1 MMDIDDA
8 HQPPVSAISRTQET
22 ISQIREA
29 VLPDGSETGAAGGS
43 DGLSEDDALLRQQLE
58 DLDDHSAKHEETMA
72 TLREHQL
79 KLDQMRG
86 VLSNASAVL
95 GVHLEHAQARERNG
109 TASALKKEL
118 ERLLQREVNERVAS
132 EVKRLEGQMTQRMN
146 EAIARA
152 TASLGAR
159 ASDIAKQAIKTQVGT
174 DVHKLLL
181 EPPYKTKGPLV
192 ELVRDEVGVA
202 LDDRLENAV
211 LKQVDNVTAG
221 VVDGLQYDFD
231 DVKSDTGVRA
241 VDGDSDG
248 NRDSGWAAAEG
259 GANTRFRGSSQ
270 LRHRRDVG
278 ADGYRDSADEAV
290 EAGMDEAAAAATT
303 AAPGNLVDAATT
315 TTARPALIRRDY
327 SGQPDFTY
335 DASDSVYGPAHWGE
349 IDAAYRKCGSG
360 HHQSPIDVRTAAVS
374 SLTKANVRI
383 DAYLQPLSLTYAP
396 VSPTVIQNNGHAI
409 DLPVNIPV
417 EGVAPDEAGSARQ
430 LLQYGP
436 VDYTLRKVNV
446 HAPGEHSIDGRRP
459 LMELHLIH
467 EANSA
472 YKGMASRWAIIIV
485 PFFEAA
491 TPGDGDAFLD
501 LWWDEIPPIG
511 EQQVLDATALNLVTG
526 LFGGGVEN
534 APSGSGAEAAAAAA
548 AGAGSVELP
557 ASSFYTYS
565 GSLTTPPCSENARY
579 FILKAEAYPH
589 RVALSQ
595 VALVTKLLN
604 GTNSRPIQND
614 HWDPTDPTDR
624 LQVLTKGPWLGAPI
638 GSVVMA
644 PPPQQQQQQSDD
656 TVATPPVLA
665 SKADQALLG
674 EAAGN
679 AADTVADLQA
689 SESR

>member
-1 MMDIDDA
+1 
-8 HQPPVSAISRTQET
+8 
-22 ISQIREA
+22 
-29 VLPDGSETGAAGGS
+29 VLRA
-43 DGLSEDDALLRQQLE
+43 QLE
-58 DLDDHSAKHEETMA
+58 DLEDHSEKHASAMA

-86 VLSNASAVL
+86 VLSNASAIL

-109 TASALKKEL
+109 TAGALREEL
-118 ERLLQREVNERVAS
+118 ERLLRREVDERVAS
-132 EVKRLEGQMTQRMN
+132 EVERMEGQMTRRMN
-146 EAIARA
+146 AAIARA

-159 ASDIAKQAIKTQVGT
+159 ASDIAQQAIKAQVGA
-174 DVHKLLL
+174 DVRKLLL

-192 ELVRDEVGVA
+192 ELVRGEVGVA

-231 DVKSDTGVRA
+231 EVKSDTGVHV
-241 VDGDSDG
+241 VDGGDDG
-248 NRDSGWAAAEG
+248 KHDSGWAAAEG
-259 GANTRFRGSSQ
+259 GANTRFRGSSR
-270 LRHRRDVG
+270 LKRRRDAG
-278 ADGYRDSADEAV
+278 ADGYRDSADEV
-290 EAGMDEAAAAATT
+290 GNDGAAATTT
-303 AAPGNLVDAATT
+303 AAPGEVIVDGDATTT

-335 DASDSVYGPAHWGE
+335 DALDSVYGPAHWGE
-349 IDAAYRKCGSG
+349 IDAAYRTCGSG
-360 HHQSPIDVRTAAVS
+360 HHQSPVDVRTAAVS

-383 DAYLQPLSLTYAP
+383 DAYLQPLSVTYAP

-409 DLPVNIPV
+409 DLPVNVPI
-417 EGVAPDEAGSARQ
+417 EGVAPDAAGSARQ

-446 HAPGEHSIDGRRP
+446 HAPGEHSVDGKRP

-501 LWWDEIPPIG
+501 LWWDEIPPVG

-526 LFGGGVEN
+526 LLGGGVE
-534 APSGSGAEAAAAAA
+534 GAA
-548 AGAGSVELP
+548 AGGGSVELP

-589 RVALSQ
+589 RVSLSQ
-595 VALVTKLLN
+595 VAQVTKLLN
-604 GTNSRPIQND
+604 GTNSRPIQNN

-638 GSVVMA
+638 GSVVVA
-644 PPPQQQQQQSDD
+644 PQQQQQQQSQTPTQNSD

-665 SKADQALLG
+665 STADQALLG
-674 EAAGN
+674 EAAGS

-689 SESR
+689 SEGR